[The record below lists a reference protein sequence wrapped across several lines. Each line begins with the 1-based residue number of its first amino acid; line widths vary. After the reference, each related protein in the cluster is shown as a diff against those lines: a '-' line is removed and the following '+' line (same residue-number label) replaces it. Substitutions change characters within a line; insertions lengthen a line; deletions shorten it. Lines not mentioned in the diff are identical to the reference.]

1 MNFRHLPAVTH
12 WIYICLCMTAAH
24 LLMVDQDSYRVI
36 VAICLLESALYG
48 IAMSL
53 GPVMIYEAVGLTKY
67 PNAMA
72 LLNVM
77 YGVGDVLVNWLGGEY
92 TTHRSPGFIKC

>member
-1 MNFRHLPAVTH
+1 
-12 WIYICLCMTAAH
+12 
-24 LLMVDQDSYRVI
+24 MVDQDSYRVI
-36 VAICLLESALYG
+36 VAVCLLESAFYG
-48 IAMSL
+48 TAMSL

-67 PNAMA
+67 PNAVA

-92 TTHRSPGFIKC
+92 TTHPFNECLTYLIIIIGPIHKETLETLKPL